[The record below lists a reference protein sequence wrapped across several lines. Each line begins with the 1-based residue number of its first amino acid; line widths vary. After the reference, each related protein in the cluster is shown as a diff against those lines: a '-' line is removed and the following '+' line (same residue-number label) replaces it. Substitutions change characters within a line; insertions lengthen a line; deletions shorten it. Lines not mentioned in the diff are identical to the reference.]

1 MVRGHVKERDSVVD
15 FVNNQQLQLH
25 SNEPTKPRLQTKGIP
40 QRGKRCQFSGRHT
53 RMSASFVLLRRQSA
67 TNARNEGTSMSC
79 QSGQT
84 SGQKGNV
91 NALEADKLFF
101 GEINHSS
108 AEYW

>member
-1 MVRGHVKERDSVVD
+1 M
-15 FVNNQQLQLH
+15 H

-40 QRGKRCQFSGRHT
+40 QGGKRCQFSGRHT
-53 RMSASFVLLRRQSA
+53 RISASFVLLRRQSA
-67 TNARNEGTSMSC
+67 TNARSEYFDDLC
-79 QSGQT
+79 LSGQT
-84 SGQKGNV
+84 IGQKGNV